1 MLLLWLGLMLV
12 SGTAATV
19 SPAVLAEISARG
31 HAPVLVE
38 IAQKDGTDVLN
49 DFRAERKGTCNIL
62 QSWALIR
69 VMHIDATADCLEG
82 LRKSASVNAV
92 DLVGAGFLVAADSLA
107 IPRYQRAAI
116 LGGGLADEPA
126 ELREVFR
133 QEACFCINGR
143 AGCCPGGV
151 TQQVGELAAA
161 GGLAGRTTE
170 TLAFGLARPGHSN
183 IIDGANL
190 SLLALRIAAPQA
202 ESVSMASVLDALHW
216 LVVGKH
222 EIGMVV
228 LSFESDEVYCGP
240 CEGRSVANRSM
251 AAYIKRLRAR
261 GIRILAPDLGF
272 QIRGAP
278 SWLPGVE
285 RFPASVDLPGV
296 STELRSL
303 GTIVGGVASVSTF
316 ESKAVLPKLSASIPG
331 KVFQIHFESPR
342 AIAGKKDRSI
352 PSVYSF
358 HGFRN
363 ESVFQL
369 VRGAVFDIGLD
380 ISSPVFL
387 KSGQVSSCS
396 LYELTT
402 DRANAGH

>member
-1 MLLLWLGLMLV
+1 
-12 SGTAATV
+12 
-19 SPAVLAEISARG
+19 
-31 HAPVLVE
+31 
-38 IAQKDGTDVLN
+38 
-49 DFRAERKGTCNIL
+49 
-62 QSWALIR
+62 
-69 VMHIDATADCLEG
+69 
-82 LRKSASVNAV
+82 
-92 DLVGAGFLVAADSLA
+92 
-107 IPRYQRAAI
+107 
-116 LGGGLADEPA
+116 
-126 ELREVFR
+126 
-133 QEACFCINGR
+133 
-143 AGCCPGGV
+143 
-151 TQQVGELAAA
+151 
-161 GGLAGRTTE
+161 
-170 TLAFGLARPGHSN
+170 
-183 IIDGANL
+183 
-190 SLLALRIAAPQA
+190 
-202 ESVSMASVLDALHW
+202 
-216 LVVGKH
+216 
-222 EIGMVV
+222 
-228 LSFESDEVYCGP
+228 
-240 CEGRSVANRSM
+240 M

-278 SWLPGVE
+278 SCLPGVE

-303 GTIVGGVASVSTF
+303 GTIVGEVASVSTF
-316 ESKAVLPKLSASIPG
+316 ESKAVLPKPSASIPG